1 MSATKYRK
9 SWWVDFRFN
18 HQRYRKRS
26 PENSKTGAQAYE
38 ALLRNRLAK
47 GEDPFADDKKE
58 VETFAE
64 FSKVF
69 ISTYAESNNKPS
81 EIRMKKITLKAHLIP
96 FFGKYRLDEISSRLV
111 EQYKFNKLG
120 SGLARKT
127 VNNHLAMLS
136 KSLHIAQ
143 EWDVI
148 DKLPAVKLLRVDPPG
163 FDFLSPE
170 DSELL
175 VDSIAD
181 SQWKEM
187 IFAALK
193 TGLRLGELS
202 ALDWANI
209 DFRNRVLT
217 VKKSYVRDTM
227 VSPKSN
233 KYRYIPLTNE
243 LYEMLNKTKQKK
255 GLVFPDANGNPLRP
269 ERCRRQLHR
278 FCKQAGLRRVG
289 WHMLRHTF
297 ASHLACKG
305 IPIKTIQELLGH
317 ADLKVTLRYAH
328 LGSSTL
334 QQAIQVLDK
343 PVELNYFGQP
353 VPNQE
358 QISTKITMPVDNRE
372 LAYLPNIKQKQDDS
386 PV

>member
-193 TGLRLGELS
+193 TG
-202 ALDWANI
+202 
-209 DFRNRVLT
+209 F
-217 VKKSYVRDTM
+217 
-227 VSPKSN
+227 
-233 KYRYIPLTNE
+233 
-243 LYEMLNKTKQKK
+243 
-255 GLVFPDANGNPLRP
+255 FF
-269 ERCRRQLHR
+269 
-278 FCKQAGLRRVG
+278 FCP
-289 WHMLRHTF
+289 F
-297 ASHLACKG
+297 F
-305 IPIKTIQELLGH
+305 
-317 ADLKVTLRYAH
+317 
-328 LGSSTL
+328 SS
-334 QQAIQVLDK
+334 
-343 PVELNYFGQP
+343 
-353 VPNQE
+353 
-358 QISTKITMPVDNRE
+358 
-372 LAYLPNIKQKQDDS
+372 
-386 PV
+386 